1 MSGCSCFINDFWAEL
16 ERPEIAKELDRM
28 AAILRGERP
37 TARILPF
44 PASTRLE
51 KDALK

>member
-1 MSGCSCFINDFWAEL
+1 MSGRSSFINDFWAEL

-37 TARILPF
+37 TARILQF
-44 PASTRLE
+44 PASKRLA
-51 KDALK
+51 KAALR